1 MDDSDI
7 VSKESMETAP
17 NRVIVLDDLMN
28 DAFNSKD
35 KSIDSTMKL
44 LMTKLSHHNN
54 MEVAAAKKMIPLVNV
69 NYKRHYPK

>member
-7 VSKESMETAP
+7 VSKESIEMAP

-35 KSIDSTMKL
+35 KSVDSTMKL
-44 LMTKLSHHNN
+44 LMT
-54 MEVAAAKKMIPLVNV
+54 IIT
-69 NYKRHYPK
+69 YQC